1 MYKTY
6 YILYNKSNFVLKILE
21 IPVLSCRCA
30 VRVFQLRIYVSQL
43 QAVGGE
49 DEDDEHAPF
58 MRKPFCVYRGHT
70 ADLLDLSWSKA
81 RIYRDNDKRI
91 TY

>member
-1 MYKTY
+1 MVE
-6 YILYNKSNFVLKILE
+6 IL
-21 IPVLSCRCA
+21 
-30 VRVFQLRIYVSQL
+30 IYVSQL

-58 MRKPFCVYRGHT
+58 MRKPFCIYRGHT

-81 RIYRDNDKRI
+81 CIYCDNNKKLLTKGLLI
-91 TY
+91 N

>member
-1 MYKTY
+1 MLTIISITAYLVAQYFT
-6 YILYNKSNFVLKILE
+6 FG
-21 IPVLSCRCA
+21 
-30 VRVFQLRIYVSQL
+30 F

-70 ADLLDLSWSKA
+70 ADLLDLSWSKV
-81 RIYRDNDKRI
+81 RFIYCENKHF
-91 TY
+91 TL